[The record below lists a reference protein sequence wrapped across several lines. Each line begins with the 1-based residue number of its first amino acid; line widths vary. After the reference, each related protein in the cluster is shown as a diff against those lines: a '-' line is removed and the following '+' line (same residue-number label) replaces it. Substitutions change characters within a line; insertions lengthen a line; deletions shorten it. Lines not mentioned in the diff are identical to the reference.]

1 MQQPEN
7 ASERVMVSCEICL
20 REIPFD
26 ESSVVE
32 VENYVIYF
40 CGLECF
46 QTWRKARKT
55 DGPSE

>member
-1 MQQPEN
+1 
-7 ASERVMVSCEICL
+7 MVSCEICL